1 MTPAALAGRQVV
13 YLRPDAIQR
22 LTAHVDVPGL
32 NRKQQAAILGL
43 PYTMLWRM
51 TNAGQRA
58 TDLAIAEILTAA
70 QRVSA
75 RWHTDPLGF
84 DDLFEIRPAA

>member
-1 MTPAALAGRQVV
+1 MQPAALSGRQVV
-13 YLRPDAIQR
+13 YLRPDAIDR
-22 LTAHVDVPGL
+22 LTADIGVPDL

-43 PYTMLWRM
+43 TYTMLWRM

-58 TDLAIAEILTAA
+58 TGLAIAEILTAA
-70 QRVSA
+70 QRVA
-75 RWHTDPLGF
+75 TQWHTDTLGF